1 MYERNGDFLARGIL
15 GIGWDYKPHS
25 VRAGF
30 VATESDLPAHYRMRR
45 VVVGLNSGLFYDS
58 VPKYAVI
65 KQQTYAKTISAYGGV
80 QIVTCATNPQ
90 VLRVA
95 IRASNPA
102 PRREALRLR

>member
-15 GIGWDYKPHS
+15 GIGWDNKPHS
-25 VRAGF
+25 VRAGS
-30 VATESDLPAHYRMRR
+30 ESDLPAHYRMRR
-45 VVVGLNSGLFYDS
+45 AAVGLNSGLFYDS
-58 VPKYAVI
+58 DPKYAVI

-90 VLRVA
+90 ILRVA

-102 PRREALRLR
+102 PRRKALRLR